1 MIDIASW
8 LDQHIHR
15 DVDMPF
21 VMVLLFF
28 FFRVSCRHCVSFPLK
43 YISVYFLNT
52 RPFSY
57 IATV

>member
-21 VMVLLFF
+21 VMVLPVFF
-28 FFRVSCRHCVSFPLK
+28 L
-43 YISVYFLNT
+43 
-52 RPFSY
+52 
-57 IATV
+57 